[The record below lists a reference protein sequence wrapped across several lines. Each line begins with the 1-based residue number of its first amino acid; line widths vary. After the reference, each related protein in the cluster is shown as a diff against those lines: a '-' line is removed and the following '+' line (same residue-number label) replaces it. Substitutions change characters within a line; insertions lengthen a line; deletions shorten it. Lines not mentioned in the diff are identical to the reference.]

1 MILTTI
7 ADQWQAIAAILIA
20 ASCGVWVLWRLLRP
34 FIGRVV
40 DSCGGRSGDD
50 SGLIQI
56 EPAETDINAG
66 STAKREPPS
75 H

>member
-1 MILTTI
+1 MAVDMIVFDMIVT
-7 ADQWQAIAAILIA
+7 QWQTLVAIVIA

-40 DSCGGRSGDD
+40 DSCGEPSGDD
-50 SGLIQI
+50 SSLIQI
-56 EPAETDINAG
+56 EPAL
-66 STAKREPPS
+66 KKEPPS

>member
-1 MILTTI
+1 MSMAVDMIVT
-7 ADQWQAIAAILIA
+7 QWQTIAAIAIA

-40 DSCGGRSGDD
+40 DSCGGRSGED
-50 SGLIQI
+50 SSLIQI
-56 EPAETDINAG
+56 EPVEADSG
-66 STAKREPPS
+66 STVKTEPPS

>member
-7 ADQWQAIAAILIA
+7 ADQWQTIVAIVIA

-40 DSCGGRSGDD
+40 DSCGEPSGDD
-50 SGLIQI
+50 SSLIQI
-56 EPAETDINAG
+56 EPAL
-66 STAKREPPS
+66 KKEPPS